1 MASPCA
7 EMTSDGLMRGL
18 DEAHMIIWGADSS
31 QRQHALTLCREM
43 LSAIPETQ
51 TVELNGAS
59 MIDIKS
65 ARAALAASLPGPIER
80 EPGPSFDGPSG
91 VLARLREPPPPI
103 GGAHIKRRYY
113 LWHDAD
119 VLLTSSPASFSVMI
133 DAIAGVAAESEYASD
148 DLLLIQRLVLIG
160 SPDLATC
167 YADEHGPLRSWR
179 HTSPWAKQT
188 KIAAPVFSVLRAC

>member
-1 MASPCA
+1 
-7 EMTSDGLMRGL
+7 MTSESLMRGL
-18 DEAHMIIWGADSS
+18 DETHMVIWGEVPA
-31 QRQHALTLCREM
+31 QREHALLLCREM

-51 TVELNGAS
+51 TVELNGAA
-59 MIDIKS
+59 MTDIRS
-65 ARAALAASLPGPIER
+65 SRAALAESLPGPLDR

-91 VLARLREPPPPI
+91 VLSRLREPPPPI

-160 SPDLATC
+160 GPDLAMC

-188 KIAAPVFSVLRAC
+188 KIAAPVFAVLRAC